1 MWTLTCEDCGLRYAV
16 GAMTRGFALMPG
28 AECRRCGGS
37 LAREPDEGDEGEPAV
52 VAARSSLGDFDRL
65 AFAEHAAPR
74 RGTDEGR
81 GGPVVS
87 SSVVYERAL
96 PALPSTVV
104 RFEHELDAALMEI
117 EVEHD
122 RSAQI
127 ALATSEAVADAVT
140 HATNAVT
147 PVNVHAGTQDRQVTV
162 TVSNSDGSEP
172 SPSRWQLRY
181 GLAFMIASADA
192 VKLTKPPTTTGT
204 HVTATF
210 TDAAPGPTQP
220 TRNATVRRAILAGRR
235 AAELSD
241 YASALAAGS
250 ETLAAD
256 NVAVRAE
263 ARQALARARQLR
275 DERARVLGRR
285 YRSG

>member
-1 MWTLTCEDCGLRYAV
+1 MWTLKCDECGLRYAV
-16 GAMTRGFALMPG
+16 GAMTRGSALRPG

-37 LAREPDEGDEGEPAV
+37 LARERDEGDEAEPAV
-52 VAARSSLGDFDRL
+52 VAVRSSLGDFDRL
-65 AFAEHAAPR
+65 PAPGR
-74 RGTDEGR
+74 ATDEGR
-81 GGPVVS
+81 HGAVVS

-96 PALPSTVV
+96 PALPSSVV
-104 RFEHELDAALMEI
+104 RFQHELDAALMEI

-162 TVSNSDGSEP
+162 TVSNADGSEP

-181 GLAFMIASADA
+181 GLALMIASADA

-210 TDAAPGPTQP
+210 TDAAPGPTPP

-256 NVAVRAE
+256 NDAVRAE